1 MDLSDILST
10 FFVSKAKRG
19 GSEKQVSSVCTQTET
34 ETKASSAGLAEEV
47 EEIPDEKASSSSS
60 SSSSGSSSTES
71 IACSS
76 TVKER
81 NTATQVEEE
90 TFSDGGEGFV
100 VKKLVLKGVDMS
112 KRNIL
117 IANTEMAEGVTVL
130 SEVIDSLSLIRGVDE
145 LYNGSIYVITSG
157 ENRPIFKQMLLD
169 NPYMYFTDFTVKGS
183 IAKKK
188 IEEMSTS
195 PKKTLVVVDVNV
207 KMDLEKLMQPN
218 IQLFVMGTSSEA
230 VEFYKKLGDNKM
242 VLYKK
247 EKLKSL
253 QKRFFNLF
261 VKEICGLGV
270 KFEDYYEYLN
280 KSVFGVKYIIIK
292 GRELRYY

>member
-19 GSEKQVSSVCTQTET
+19 VSERRVSSVCTQTETET

-47 EEIPDEKASSSSS
+47 EEIPDENASSSSS
-60 SSSSGSSSTES
+60 SRSSSTES
-71 IACSS
+71 NACSS

-90 TFSDGGEGFV
+90 TFSDGGERFV

-112 KRNIL
+112 KKNIL

-145 LYNGSIYVITSG
+145 IYNQSIYVITSG
-157 ENRPIFKQMLLD
+157 ENRPVFKQMLLD

-188 IEEMSTS
+188 IEEISTS

-218 IQLFVMGTSSEA
+218 IQLFVMGGSSEA

-261 VKEICGLGV
+261 VKDICGLSC

-292 GRELRYY
+292 GKELRYY